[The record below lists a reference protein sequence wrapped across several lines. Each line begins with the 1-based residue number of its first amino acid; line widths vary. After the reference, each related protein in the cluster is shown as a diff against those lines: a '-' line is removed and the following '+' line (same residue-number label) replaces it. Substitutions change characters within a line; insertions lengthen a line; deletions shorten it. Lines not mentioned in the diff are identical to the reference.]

1 MLLFLEGSVPEG
13 NRLYPDSGTVKGRGE
28 EGAQVG
34 AKSSGGPL
42 VKLLPRTLTCLL
54 EVTICNSFKVKA

>member
-1 MLLFLEGSVPEG
+1 MPEG
-13 NRLYPDSGTVKGRGE
+13 TSLYPDSGTVKGWGE

-34 AKSSGGPL
+34 AKSSGGQL